1 MVFYQI
7 FHEREILFSPLNKAE
22 KRAFFRVATN
32 AISGTVTHEL
42 A

>member
-1 MVFYQI
+1 MIFYQI

-22 KRAFFRVATN
+22 KRGFYRVATN
-32 AISGTVTHEL
+32 AIADPVIHEL